1 MRYFGEPEKRWN
13 SVLYRLRVHPD
24 LWGEDDD
31 KSARVGRIIEKVRQ
45 HARRWEEGR
54 IGAWCVYVDSP
65 KACNVLSRHYR
76 RREADQ
82 AVHVMMRR
90 HPKAK
95 HRFFV
100 AWRPASE
107 DVHPKPLRYRISTP
121 PLD

>member
-31 KSARVGRIIEKVRQ
+31 KSARVGRIIEKVLQ
-45 HARRWEEGR
+45 HVRKWEEGR
-54 IGAWCVYVDSP
+54 IGAWCVYVDRQA
-65 KACNVLSRHYR
+65 ACNVLSRHYR
-76 RREADQ
+76 RREAEQ
-82 AVHVMMRR
+82 ALHAMIRH

>member
-31 KSARVGRIIEKVRQ
+31 KSARVGRIIGKVRQ
-45 HARRWEEGR
+45 HVRKWEEGR
-54 IGAWCVYVDSP
+54 IGSWCVYVDSQA
-65 KACNVLSRHYR
+65 ACNVLSRHYR

-100 AWRPASE
+100 AWRSASE
-107 DVHPKPLRYRISTP
+107 DVNPIPLRDRLIAP